1 MAKAAN
7 EYVTLVGSD
16 MMDDELLL
24 LVFSVDDL
32 VVPPELVVVLLPDVD
47 VDPEDVPSVVLAELD
62 ESLVT
67 TTPTITPTMA
77 RTTTTAMM
85 MSARL
90 GIPISS

>member
-1 MAKAAN
+1 
-7 EYVTLVGSD
+7 
-16 MMDDELLL
+16 MDDELLL

-90 GIPISS
+90 GIPISSCL

>member
-1 MAKAAN
+1 
-7 EYVTLVGSD
+7 
-16 MMDDELLL
+16 MDDELLL

-90 GIPISS
+90 GIPIIRCKFASELEELLLG